1 MPRQKTM
8 YLELGEVPS
17 LIDKYKPAS
26 IPIPLNDPSYLQPP
40 GKKEN
45 GIEATVMPNDDE
57 GNDAKHATYAVKLI
71 IIALDIKGAGRAT
84 VLGGELG
91 GRSVRTEQAAAQR
104 QGRTAT
110 RCRFR

>member
-1 MPRQKTM
+1 MP
-8 YLELGEVPS
+8 S
-17 LIDKYKPAS
+17 
-26 IPIPLNDPSYLQPP
+26 
-40 GKKEN
+40 
-45 GIEATVMPNDDE
+45 DDE

-71 IIALDIKGAGRAT
+71 IIALVIKGAGRAT